1 MGQPYLLLDENK
13 AFYVYLIKSP
23 FGEKTRLPYLYND
36 FKLALINK
44 VTTPN
49 TVEGYN
55 HSLLAGE

>member
-1 MGQPYLLLDENK
+1 MGQPYLLLDANR

-49 TVEGYN
+49 TVEG
-55 HSLLAGE
+55 